1 MNAIEVTGVTKT
13 YPEYTLDRVSLTL
26 PSGMIL
32 GLIGENGAGK
42 TTLIKSI
49 LGMIPIDG
57 GTVSV
62 LGCTSPHQNKQIMED
77 IGVVMDESGMPPFLN
92 IVQIGTMMK
101 DIFQNWDSE
110 TFNGLVKQ
118 LKIPE
123 NTKFADLSKGNQM
136 KTGIVC
142 ALSHHPK
149 LLILD
154 EATSGLD
161 PVIRDEVLDLL
172 LDFTR
177 EEDHSILV
185 SSHIVS
191 DLEKICDYIV
201 FLHEGKVL
209 LSEEKDLLKEAYGIM
224 HCTRE
229 QLEQLDSSAVI
240 GKRIN
245 AYGAEVVVR
254 KDAVPAGTELSPVDL
269 EELFVRMVKEG

>member
-1 MNAIEVTGVTKT
+1 MNAIEVTNVKKE
-13 YPEYTLDRVSLTL
+13 YPEFTMDNVSLTL

-42 TTLIKSI
+42 TTLIKAM

-62 LGCTSPHQNKQIMED
+62 LGCTTPHQNKKIMED
-77 IGVVMDESGMPPFLN
+77 IGVVMDESGLPPYLN
-92 IVQIGTMMK
+92 ILQIGTMMK
-101 DIFQNWDSE
+101 DIFHNWDTE
-110 TFNGLVKQ
+110 TFQSLVKK

-123 NTKFADLSKGNQM
+123 NTKVAELSRGNQM
-136 KTGIVC
+136 KAGIIC
-142 ALSHHPK
+142 ALSHNPK

-177 EEDHSILV
+177 EEDHSILL

-191 DLEKICDYIV
+191 DLEKVCDYIV

-209 LSEEKDLLKEAYGIM
+209 LPFTAISGMGRTQATAFAKAYEERPFETVEDA
-224 HCTRE
+224 
-229 QLEQLDSSAVI
+229 
-240 GKRIN
+240 
-245 AYGAEVVVR
+245 AERGRVN
-254 KDAVPAGTELSPVDL
+254 KAII
-269 EELFVRMVKEG
+269 EELRQHGVLEGLPETAQICMF

>member
-1 MNAIEVTGVTKT
+1 MNAIEVTNVKKE
-13 YPEYTLDRVSLTL
+13 YPEFTMDNVSLTL

-42 TTLIKSI
+42 TTLIKAM

-62 LGCTSPHQNKQIMED
+62 LGCTTPHQNKKIMED
-77 IGVVMDESGMPPFLN
+77 IGVVMDESGLPPYLS
-92 IVQIGTMMK
+92 ILQIGTMMK
-101 DIFQNWDSE
+101 DIFHNWDTE
-110 TFNGLVKQ
+110 TFQSLVKK

-123 NTKFADLSKGNQM
+123 NTKVAELSRGNQM
-136 KTGIVC
+136 KAGIIC
-142 ALSHHPK
+142 ALSHNPK

-177 EEDHSILV
+177 EEDHSILL

-191 DLEKICDYIV
+191 DLEKVCDYIV
-201 FLHEGKVL
+201 FLHEGRVL

-229 QLEQLDSSAVI
+229 QLEQLDDSAII
-240 GKRIN
+240 GKRTN
-245 AYGAEVVVR
+245 AYGAEVVVK